1 MQNGITRL
9 YNAIWYTQ
17 VGRALEQK
25 VLEIEN
31 TENDYDSLPD
41 DFESKQENNRHNIQR
56 KSISDNTEFWRDF
69 NSQRNTSG
77 IVVQKVLI
85 ENIEAVRGVYEDII
99 RGKQENIQ
107 RYKQAIGHL
116 IALIE
121 QKKNSLKGL
130 AGGIEKLEK
139 VKKAAI
145 AKSKNVSSELKLSGL
160 SDREIK
166 QHQDYTRCLNTYHDY
181 DSTVNE
187 KKVRIDKLEHEIAR
201 AQQDIEHHKSNITQ
215 LHRDMEK
222 IKTEQSEAIAD
233 LITAREKEEIN
244 GILSDIRVDR
254 LTHFS

>member
-1 MQNGITRL
+1 MEERPMQNGITRL

-17 VGRALEQK
+17 VGRILEQK
-25 VLEIEN
+25 DLEKEN

-41 DFESKQENNRHNIQR
+41 DFETKQENNRHNIQR
-56 KSISDNTEFWRDF
+56 KSISDGTEFWRDF
-69 NSQRNTSG
+69 NSQSNTSG

-130 AGGIEKLEK
+130 ADEIEKLEK
-139 VKKAAI
+139 MKKAAI

-166 QHQDYTRCLNTYHDY
+166 QHPDYIKHINSYNDF

-187 KKVRIDKLEHEIAR
+187 KNSRIDELQPDIER
-201 AQQDIEHHKSNITQ
+201 AQQDIEHHKSNITH

-244 GILSDIRVDR
+244 GILSDIKVD
-254 LTHFS
+254 